1 MTTTTKVAP
10 KTWGAILS
18 VALLSL
24 LGIMTET
31 SMNVTYPELSRVF
44 HLSLDVTQW
53 ITTAY
58 LLMVTIMMGT
68 TAYLLKKY
76 PPQRLQFIAVLFF
89 MVGDVIC
96 ALAPSFSALLFGRLV
111 QATATGL
118 ATPILFHLI
127 FTQVPRAK
135 LGMMTGFA
143 GMIISLAPALGP
155 TYGGLVS
162 STMSWR
168 MIFWFLLPFGLVSLV
183 GGQLFIRGQVAKQ
196 VKPFSWGSFILL
208 AVAMFTWIYAFSVI
222 GRQGVGL
229 KFWGFLVLALLLLLG
244 FGWQNNRGTAQ
255 LVNLGIFKSRA
266 VRFDAWAYFGLQF
279 LNIGIS
285 VVIPVY
291 AQYVLGNGALV
302 AGLVLLPGTLIGAA
316 ISPLAGHLADQ
327 HGFALPVLTGSGL
340 LVLGAVC
347 FVGAQPLLTAGLLT
361 VFFIILRSGFN
372 LCFSN
377 TISNATANVPIAA
390 ATDISSVF
398 NMVQQLAGATG
409 VVFLTALMAI
419 FQNQGNG
426 TLALRTY
433 RGGRVD
439 FWLTLGLAVVIAGLN
454 IINYHQQSAK
464 RQS

>member
-1 MTTTTKVAP
+1 MENKILP
-10 KTWGAILS
+10 RTWGAIFS

-31 SMNVTYPELSRVF
+31 SMNVTYPELSRLF
-44 HLSLDVTQW
+44 HISLDVTQW

-76 PPQRLQFIAVLFF
+76 PPQRLQAIAVVAF
-89 MVGDVIC
+89 MVGDVVC
-96 ALAPSFSALLFGRLV
+96 AIAPSFSLLLLGRLI

-135 LGMMTGFA
+135 LGMMTGIA

-155 TYGGLVS
+155 TYGGFVS

-183 GGQLFIRGQVAKQ
+183 GGQLFVRGAVAAQ
-196 VKPFSWGSFILL
+196 VKPFSWSSFVAL
-208 AVAMFTWIYAFSVI
+208 ALAMITWIYAFSVI
-222 GRQGVGL
+222 GKHGFGGQ
-229 KFWGFLVLALLLLLG
+229 FWGLFVLALVFFAG
-244 FGWQNNRGTAQ
+244 FVWQNNRGTSQ
-255 LVNLGIFKSRA
+255 LVNLHVFTHRA
-266 VRFDAWAYFGLQF
+266 VSLDVLGYFGLQF

-291 AQYVLGNGALV
+291 AQYVLHAGALV
-302 AGLVLLPGTLIGAA
+302 AGAVLLPGTLVGAV
-316 ISPLAGHLADQ
+316 ISPLAGHLADRK
-327 HGFALPVLTGSGL
+327 GFALPILMGSGL
-340 LVLGAVC
+340 LIIGAGC
-347 FVGAQPLLTAGLLT
+347 FVLFQPSLTAGGLL
-361 VFFIILRSGFN
+361 VFFMILRAGFN

-377 TISNATANVPIAA
+377 TISNATTQVPVKA
-390 ATDISSVF
+390 ATDISSLF
-398 NMVQQLAGATG
+398 NMTQQLAGATG

-419 FQNQGNG
+419 FQNQGQG
-426 TLALRTY
+426 SLAARTY
-433 RGGRVD
+433 RGGQVD
-439 FWLTLGLAVVIAGLN
+439 FWITLLLAVLITL
-454 IINYHQQSAK
+454 INVVNYRQQK
-464 RQS
+464 RA

>member
-1 MTTTTKVAP
+1 MENQIHP
-10 KTWGAILS
+10 RTWGAILS

-31 SMNVTYPELSRVF
+31 SMNVTYPELSREF
-44 HLSLDVTQW
+44 GISLDMTQW

-76 PPQRLQFIAVLFF
+76 HPQHLQVIAVIAF
-89 MVGDVIC
+89 MVGDVVC
-96 ALAPSFSALLFGRLV
+96 AVAPSFTILLVGRLV

-135 LGMMTGFA
+135 LGMMTGIA

-168 MIFWFLLPFGLVSLV
+168 MIFWFLLPFGLISLI
-183 GGQLFIRGQVAKQ
+183 GGQIFVRGEVSAHP
-196 VKPFSWGSFILL
+196 KPFSWPSFIAL
-208 AVAMFTWIYAFSVI
+208 ALAMLTWVYAFSVI
-222 GRQGVGL
+222 GKQGFSL
-229 KFWGFLVLALLLLLG
+229 SFWGLLVLAVVLFGG
-244 FGWQNNRGTAQ
+244 FVWQNNRGASQ
-255 LVNLGIFKSRA
+255 LVNLQVFRHAA
-266 VRFDAWAYFGLQF
+266 VRDDALTYFGLQF

-291 AQYVLGNGALV
+291 AQYVLHTGALL
-302 AGLVLLPGTLIGAA
+302 AGVILLPGTLIGAV

-327 HGFALPVLTGSGL
+327 RGFQLPIRIGTSL
-340 LVLGAVC
+340 LV
-347 FVGAQPLLTAGLLT
+347 VGALCFLAFQPKLTAIWLL
-361 VFFIILRSGFN
+361 VFFIVLRAGFN
-372 LCFSN
+372 FCFSN
-377 TISNATANVPIAA
+377 TISNATTQVSVQA
-390 ATDISSVF
+390 ATDISSLF

-419 FQNQGNG
+419 FQNQGQG
-426 TLALRTY
+426 SLATRTY
-433 RGGRVD
+433 QGGRVD
-439 FWLTLGLAVVIAGLN
+439 FWITLILAVAIAG
-454 IINYHQQSAK
+454 ISAINYH
-464 RQS
+464 RQSRTTN